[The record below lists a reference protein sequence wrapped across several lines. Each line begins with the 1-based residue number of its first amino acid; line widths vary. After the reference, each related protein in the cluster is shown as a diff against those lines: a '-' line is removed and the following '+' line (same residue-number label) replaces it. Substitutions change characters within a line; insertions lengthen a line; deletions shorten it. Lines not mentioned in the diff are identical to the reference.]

1 MKNMTLEHIAA
12 VCGGTYIGNE
22 ADKTREIQGAVIDSR
37 LVEKDYLFIP
47 VRGEKVD
54 GHSFIPSVFEK
65 GALAVLSEE
74 KLEDPAGPCILVENT
89 LDAMKK
95 IAADYRRGLDIKV
108 VGITGSVGKTSTKE
122 MIASVL
128 AQKYNVLK
136 TEGNLN
142 NEIGLPLTIFK
153 IREEHQVAVLEMGIS
168 EFGEMDRLSTM
179 ANPDICVITNIGL
192 CHLENL
198 ITRDGILKAKTESF
212 AHLTPDGIAV
222 LNGDDDKLCDKKV
235 VNGKPAVFYGI
246 EKAAKVAETEEGT
259 KTLAEKTVYATNVE
273 AVDLTGTKAAIHYP
287 SKETGGEVTMEVTIP
302 IAGEHNVYN
311 ALAAV
316 SVAREL
322 GLTCDEM
329 KRGIESVQTIGG
341 RSNLIHKNGITI
353 IDDCYNAN
361 PVSMKASID
370 VLSNAPGR
378 KIAVLGDLAEIQER
392 RSKNAPGRKIAVL
405 GDMGELGA
413 EEKQLHYMVG
423 EHFAGKGIDALYCV
437 GTLSQEIAKA
447 VRTCSSK
454 TEVHH
459 YEDKAD
465 LIKDLVKEVQSG
477 DTVLVKASHFMGFPE
492 IVKKLTK

>member
-74 KLEDPAGPCILVENT
+74 KLESPEGPYIRVENT

-222 LNGDDDKLCDKKV
+222 LNGDDDKLST
-235 VNGKPAVFYGI
+235 
-246 EKAAKVAETEEGT
+246 VAEVQGKKPVFFGLSDQLDAYADGIVSQGLRGT
-259 KTLAEKTVYATNVE
+259 DAVLHLPLGEINV
-273 AVDLTGTKAAIHYP
+273 H
-287 SKETGGEVTMEVTIP
+287 IP
-302 IAGEHNVYN
+302 VPGNHMVYN
-311 ALAAV
+311 ALAGACV
-316 SVAREL
+316 GMKL
-322 GLTCDEM
+322 GLTLEEIQT
-329 KRGIESVQTIGG
+329 GISSLKTIAG
-341 RSNLIHKNGITI
+341 RTNLIDTGSLLI

-361 PVSMKASID
+361 PVSMKSSLD
-370 VLSNAPGR
+370 VLSTATGR
-378 KIAVLGDLAEIQER
+378 TVAVMGDMYELGDKENELHYNTGAHAAEIGIDVICCIGELSHHAYEGAKACAKSSAVLYFKTKQDFLG
-392 RSKNAPGRKIAVL
+392 KIRNVV
-405 GDMGELGA
+405 
-413 EEKQLHYMVG
+413 K
-423 EHFAGKGIDALYCV
+423 
-437 GTLSQEIAKA
+437 
-447 VRTCSSK
+447 
-454 TEVHH
+454 
-459 YEDKAD
+459 
-465 LIKDLVKEVQSG
+465 KD
-477 DTVLVKASHFMGFPE
+477 DTILVKASHGMEFPE
-492 IVKKLTK
+492 IIDALRQMKF